1 MPARIRYFDIAKGI
15 AILCVVLGHS
25 ILIANTAIPQSPLAQ
40 TLYHLCF
47 TFHMPL
53 FFIVSGYFMH
63 PERPFRW
70 RKESRELLATY
81 GLTAAAIVIVNA
93 ALAFVLRTGTR
104 ASFAGWA
111 AAAYYGAGD
120 MTGNYLWLVPFRIGA
135 LWFLLGLFWA
145 HLIVHFAAKTP
156 YPSLVILASFVIG
169 YLSARIFW
177 FPLSVQSGMTA
188 AAFVYLGVLARR
200 YDLLNVIR
208 TRAWIWAIAALVWV
222 IAIWQ
227 FAGFS
232 MAMNQYGPSWWHV
245 AISVCG
251 AVAGTLCV
259 LGISTLIDRF
269 AEPLARLFQRFGKV
283 SLAILCV
290 HLLEDDTTPWGSL
303 LPHPGPH
310 PGGVGASMWIII
322 FVVRLAVDILLA
334 WGLFHIP
341 HVNALFFPYLEKRAD
356 KSAPVPP
363 VTE

>member
-1 MPARIRYFDIAKGI
+1 M
-15 AILCVVLGHS
+15 
-25 ILIANTAIPQSPLAQ
+25 
-40 TLYHLCF
+40 
-47 TFHMPL
+47 
-53 FFIVSGYFMH
+53 
-63 PERPFRW
+63 
-70 RKESRELLATY
+70 
-81 GLTAAAIVIVNA
+81 
-93 ALAFVLRTGTR
+93 
-104 ASFAGWA
+104 
-111 AAAYYGAGD
+111 
-120 MTGNYLWLVPFRIGA
+120 PFRIGA

-208 TRAWIWAIAALVWV
+208 TRAWIWAVAALVWV

-259 LGISTLIDRF
+259 LGISMLIDRF

-310 PGGVGASMWIII
+310 PGGVEASMWIII